1 MHSTLLSQHRCW
13 ELSSLCIPKSD
24 AWDLLRAEMWWM
36 NNDWLTGGSDQTRQS
51 GEGRRGQMVTEIVC
65 PQRVTTPPVS
75 QSAWNLCQFVLMLSK
90 STVALFLTEYIWSAI
105 VSPVNSSQQATSSQL
120 SSSRKFLP
128 IIARSGDSEEQEL
141 DINLVGIP

>member
-1 MHSTLLSQHRCW
+1 
-13 ELSSLCIPKSD
+13 
-24 AWDLLRAEMWWM
+24 
-36 NNDWLTGGSDQTRQS
+36 
-51 GEGRRGQMVTEIVC
+51 MVTEIVC